1 MGNACGAGSS
11 GAVREQRA
19 KEGSAEQMCKRRG
32 SSVITDRKIKRHDV
46 RQDYDLGKLLGEGAF
61 GKVHAGT
68 LKRSESE
75 KAPVATTTEGGES
88 PCPEEKCERA
98 IKFLGVAALKATGV
112 DDEINTM
119 RRVSHHHNIVKLYDC
134 YLHGDHFV
142 MALELCRGGELFDRI
157 VAKQHYSEREAR
169 KCFAQMVE
177 AIGHC
182 HAHEIVHR
190 DLKPENLLYADVEGT
205 PNGEV
210 IKLADFGLASI
221 IHEDQHLKSI
231 CGSPGYLAPEIL
243 TRQGYGKEVDMW
255 TCGVILYVLLAGYP
269 PFWDPRNRERVIE
282 AKIKKAEYVARAA

>member
-1 MGNACGAGSS
+1 MGNACGAGSN

-19 KEGSAEQMCKRRG
+19 KEGAAEKMCKRRG
-32 SSVITDRKIKRHDV
+32 SSVVTDRKIKHHDV

-75 KAPVATTTEGGES
+75 KPPIATTTEGGES

-182 HAHEIVHR
+182 HAHEVVHR
-190 DLKPENLLYADVEGT
+190 DLKPENLLYADKIGT
-205 PNGEV
+205 KNAELL
-210 IKLADFGLASI
+210 KLADFGLASLLSPE
-221 IHEDQHLKSI
+221 HHLSTA
-231 CGSPGYLAPEIL
+231 CGTPGYVSPEIL
-243 TRQGYGKEVDMW
+243 TASKGRK
-255 TCGVILYVLLAGYP
+255 
-269 PFWDPRNRERVIE
+269 RVIQRRFNVGVLE
-282 AKIKKAEYVARAA
+282 AIFERKAFTL

>member
-19 KEGSAEQMCKRRG
+19 EGSAEQMCKRRG

-75 KAPVATTTEGGES
+75 KPPIATTTEGGES

-119 RRVSHHHNIVKLYDC
+119 RRVSRDHHRSRS
-134 YLHGDHFV
+134 
-142 MALELCRGGELFDRI
+142 RGG
-157 VAKQHYSEREAR
+157 AR
-169 KCFAQMVE
+169 GGDGVRRCPPA
-177 AIGHC
+177 
-182 HAHEIVHR
+182 
-190 DLKPENLLYADVEGT
+190 
-205 PNGEV
+205 
-210 IKLADFGLASI
+210 
-221 IHEDQHLKSI
+221 
-231 CGSPGYLAPEIL
+231 CGPTQI
-243 TRQGYGKEVDMW
+243 
-255 TCGVILYVLLAGYP
+255 P
-269 PFWDPRNRERVIE
+269 PFP
-282 AKIKKAEYVARAA
+282 ARSALR

>member
-75 KAPVATTTEGGES
+75 KAPVATTEGGAS

-190 DLKPENLLYADVEGT
+190 DLKPENLLYADVV
-205 PNGEV
+205 P
-210 IKLADFGLASI
+210 
-221 IHEDQHLKSI
+221 
-231 CGSPGYLAPEIL
+231 
-243 TRQGYGKEVDMW
+243 
-255 TCGVILYVLLAGYP
+255 
-269 PFWDPRNRERVIE
+269 
-282 AKIKKAEYVARAA
+282 ARK

>member
-75 KAPVATTTEGGES
+75 KAPVATTEGKES

-119 RRVSHHHNIVKLYDC
+119 RRAVRKSNFPIPD
-134 YLHGDHFV
+134 
-142 MALELCRGGELFDRI
+142 GG
-157 VAKQHYSEREAR
+157 K
-169 KCFAQMVE
+169 
-177 AIGHC
+177 
-182 HAHEIVHR
+182 
-190 DLKPENLLYADVEGT
+190 
-205 PNGEV
+205 
-210 IKLADFGLASI
+210 GL
-221 IHEDQHLKSI
+221 
-231 CGSPGYLAPEIL
+231 
-243 TRQGYGKEVDMW
+243 
-255 TCGVILYVLLAGYP
+255 
-269 PFWDPRNRERVIE
+269 
-282 AKIKKAEYVARAA
+282 